1 MEKESKFA
9 AFEEVQAHEV
19 YGLKPELVRAIT
31 EALDEDRGADVRTL
45 ALPLHYSDAA
55 DLFEHLSPEQR
66 RQLVSLLGPDFEPEI
81 LTELD
86 EAVRDEV
93 IEQLGFANLAT
104 MVGELDSDD
113 AVYLI
118 DQLDPEEQKRI
129 LDALPP
135 EDRAIIVQGLAYPEY
150 SAGRLMQRELVAV
163 PAYWTVGETIDHLR
177 DAKTVPE
184 EFYDIFVVDPRH
196 RPVGRVGL
204 ARLLRS
210 KRPVRLRDIIESDVR
225 PIPATTDQEEVAFVF
240 RQHNLVSAPVVDAAG
255 RLIGSITVD
264 DVVDVIDEEA
274 ADDMLGLAG
283 VTEADLYRA
292 VIDTT
297 RSRSRWLFLNLGT
310 AFFVST
316 VIALFQGTIEQVVAL
331 AVLMP
336 IVASMG
342 GNAGTQTLAVAVRA
356 LAMKE
361 LTPANAVRVIG
372 KEALVGLLNG
382 VVFALLTGCAAW
394 AWFASPTIGLVIG
407 AAMVVNLLVA
417 GLAGTMIPLT
427 LERLGVDPAVA
438 SSVFLTTLT
447 DSIGFFA
454 FLGLATLF
462 LL

>member
-1 MEKESKFA
+1 MEQERKFT

-19 YGLKPELVRAIT
+19 YGLKPELVRAIV
-31 EALDEDRGADVRTL
+31 EALDEGRDDDVRTL
-45 ALPLHYSDAA
+45 AVPLHYSDAA
-55 DLFEHLSPEQR
+55 DLIERLTPEQR
-66 RQLVSLLGPDFEPEI
+66 RKLVDLLHPDFEPEI

-93 IEQLGFANLAT
+93 IEHLGFANFAT
-104 MVGELDSDD
+104 MIGELDSDD
-113 AVYLI
+113 AVYI
-118 DQLDPEEQKRI
+118 VDQLEPDEQARV
-129 LDALPP
+129 LAALSA
-135 EDRAIIVQGLAYPEY
+135 EDRAIVEQGLAFPEY

-163 PAYWTVGETIDHLR
+163 PSYWTIGETIDHLR
-177 DAKTVPE
+177 EGRAVPE
-184 EFYDIFVVDPRH
+184 EFYDVYVVDPRH
-196 RPVGRVGL
+196 RPVGHVRL
-204 ARLLRS
+204 AKLLRS
-210 KRPVRLRDIIESDVR
+210 KRPVRLRDIVESDVQ
-225 PIPATTDQEEVAFVF
+225 PIPVTTDQEEVAFLF

-255 RLIGSITVD
+255 RLIGTITVD

-274 ADDMLGLAG
+274 ADDMLRLAG
-283 VTEADLYRA
+283 VTETDLYRA

-297 RSRSRWLFLNLGT
+297 RARSRWLLVNIGT
-310 AFFVST
+310 AFFVSA
-316 VIALFQGTIEQVVAL
+316 VIGLFQATLQQVVAL

-361 LTPANAVRVIG
+361 LTPTNALRVIG
-372 KEALVGLLNG
+372 KEALVGLSNG
-382 VVFALLTGCAAW
+382 LIFAVPSGLAAW
-394 AWFASPTIGLVIG
+394 LWFNDPIIGLVIG
-407 AAMVVNLLVA
+407 AAMIINLFVA
-417 GLAGTMIPLT
+417 GLAGTLVPLT
-427 LERLGVDPAVA
+427 LERMGVDPAVA